1 MKFISLFAGI
11 GGLDLGLER
20 AGMECVAQ
28 VEKEPFCLEVLT
40 KHWAHVP
47 KYKDVLDVGK
57 HNLPTAD
64 LICGGFPCQDVS
76 LTGKRAGLEGKRS
89 TLWSEYFRIIC
100 EIRPRWALA
109 ENVPGLLSSDNGEFF
124 TRILRQ
130 LSSIGYDVE
139 WHTIPAASFG
149 AVHIRERVFILAYP
163 AGNKLQGRAIV
174 PPPWSEQPRKE
185 QLSGLLQSRFRSTL
199 PKRGNDRNNNG
210 VPRRMDKLR
219 SLGNAVYPPVAE
231 YIGQCVLKA
240 EACLTKHAPDK
251 WESAPSTGI
260 FPPSRLS
267 TSQSEST
274 PPTCG

>member
-40 KHWAHVP
+40 KHWSNVP
-47 KYKDVLDVGK
+47 KYEDVLDVGK

-76 LTGKRAGLEGKRS
+76 VAGERKGLAGKRS
-89 TLWSEYFRIIC
+89 TLWSEFYRIVC
-100 EIRPRWALA
+100 EIRPRWVVI
-109 ENVPGLLSSDNGEFF
+109 ENVTGLFTSDNGEFF
-124 TRILRQ
+124 TKILRE
-130 LSSIGYDVE
+130 LSQIGYDAE
-139 WHTIPAASFG
+139 WETIPAAAMG
-149 AVHIRERVFILAYP
+149 ALHQRERVFIVANRDGLRMERSWTEQQTTRIDEYF
-163 AGNKLQGRAIV
+163 GSYWRNTE
-174 PPPWSEQPRKE
+174 PPIYR
-185 QLSGLLQSRFRSTL
+185 LVH
-199 PKRGNDRNNNG
+199 G
-210 VPRRMDKLR
+210 VPNRVDRIR
-219 SLGNAVYPPVAE
+219 SAGNAVIPQVAE
-231 YIGQCVLKA
+231 FIGICIVKA

-260 FPPSRLS
+260 VPPSRLS